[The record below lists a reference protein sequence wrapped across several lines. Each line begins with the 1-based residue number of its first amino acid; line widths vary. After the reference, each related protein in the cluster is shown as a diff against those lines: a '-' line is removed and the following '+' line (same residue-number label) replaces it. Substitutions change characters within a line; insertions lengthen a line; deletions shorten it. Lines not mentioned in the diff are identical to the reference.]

1 MDYSKFTTTFLIFVA
16 FISCCP
22 KDDDFHHYKITFYN
36 NSDNDIYVNA
46 EWCYPDTVYR
56 LSHKSLLSNPE
67 DSRVAAHGINYSA
80 FFCPWG
86 TIEREFEE
94 NGEIM
99 TVFVF
104 DADIVENSTISGR
117 IPVLQRI
124 NVTLDDLR
132 KTNWTMVYPQ

>member
-1 MDYSKFTTTFLIFVA
+1 MFYNFNRGVSPLGCTIQTINMDYSKFTTTFLILVA

-67 DSRVAAHGINYSA
+67 DSRVAAHGIN
-80 FFCPWG
+80 
-86 TIEREFEE
+86 
-94 NGEIM
+94 
-99 TVFVF
+99 
-104 DADIVENSTISGR
+104 
-117 IPVLQRI
+117 
-124 NVTLDDLR
+124 
-132 KTNWTMVYPQ
+132 